1 MQQNRER
8 AVELLKKMTIEEK
21 VAQLVSA
28 WLEIDLDGTFAVRE
42 YGAKESLKGDLHKQ
56 VLGKGIGQ
64 LTRPYGTMANDAH
77 LQSKA
82 INKIQR
88 YLVKE
93 TRLGIPAML
102 HEECLTGAMVKGA
115 TVFPS
120 ALNYGST
127 WDPQLVVQVSK
138 AIGEELRSLGI
149 HQGLAPVLDVAR
161 DARWGRLE
169 ETFSEDP
176 YLCGMMGISYVKGLQ
191 GTKRTPLATL
201 KHFVGHSYGEG
212 ARNHAPVHIGP
223 RELLNTFALP
233 FEMVV
238 KHAHPGSV
246 MPAYHDIDGI
256 PCTSNKALVT
266 DLLKKQWGFDGLV
279 VGDYEAVVQLLY
291 DHRVA
296 SDMAEAAALAFNAGM
311 DIELPG
317 FTVFKEGLIEAL
329 YRGLVSDKAL
339 DDAVLRVLE
348 EKYRQGLF
356 EQPYIQEDA
365 IDLNS
370 EKNHK
375 LAVKVAEASMVLLK
389 NEGLLPLKSGKRIAL
404 VGPLAD
410 HPYAMFGG
418 YSPPVHLQGSHGPE
432 ETLPSSTMTI
442 KEALELY
449 AKECQLTFEPG
460 CMLYENQ
467 VERAIFFPGDVQ
479 EQDTPSSHELSKDT
493 RRISRAVEAVQHAD
507 LAVLVVGDLA
517 GLFQN
522 GTVGEGS
529 DTASLKLPGIQEELL
544 NNVLATGK
552 PVVVVLVSGRPYA
565 IEEAVQKAGAIL
577 ATWLPG
583 EGGGEAVAR
592 TLVGLNNPGGKSPLS
607 FPKTAGAMP
616 YTYNYAKK
624 AGGLPRQKQFGANFP
639 FGHGLSYTSF
649 AWDDFVL
656 ENPMV
661 GTDGEFVFSLTV
673 RNIGD
678 VAGDEVVQVYIHDQM
693 ASIVRPVKELKAFA
707 RLHLEAG
714 EKKKVTFT
722 LPVDLFSFVGEQ
734 MQRVLECGSFDL
746 MVGRSSE
753 DLVFVRELS
762 ILGESAVLA
771 KQWHCLS
778 SVVVSSTD

>member
-1 MQQNRER
+1 M
-8 AVELLKKMTIEEK
+8 
-21 VAQLVSA
+21 
-28 WLEIDLDGTFAVRE
+28 
-42 YGAKESLKGDLHKQ
+42 
-56 VLGKGIGQ
+56 
-64 LTRPYGTMANDAH
+64 
-77 LQSKA
+77 
-82 INKIQR
+82 
-88 YLVKE
+88 
-93 TRLGIPAML
+93 
-102 HEECLTGAMVKGA
+102 
-115 TVFPS
+115 
-120 ALNYGST
+120 
-127 WDPQLVVQVSK
+127 
-138 AIGEELRSLGI
+138 
-149 HQGLAPVLDVAR
+149 
-161 DARWGRLE
+161 
-169 ETFSEDP
+169 
-176 YLCGMMGISYVKGLQ
+176 
-191 GTKRTPLATL
+191 
-201 KHFVGHSYGEG
+201 
-212 ARNHAPVHIGP
+212 
-223 RELLNTFALP
+223 
-233 FEMVV
+233 
-238 KHAHPGSV
+238 
-246 MPAYHDIDGI
+246 
-256 PCTSNKALVT
+256 T

-544 NNVLATGK
+544 NSVLATGK

-616 YTYNYAKK
+616 YTYNFAKK